1 MSCHPLRPLL
11 LLLFLTPSAS
21 PLLPDAPPTAG
32 APQPRYLLRPVRE
45 EVWGRRGGSAT
56 LPCMLGVAPPG
67 GFAVRWSRVDP
78 ARASETLVL
87 VLASRGSGPS
97 HLATRPY
104 GALGARARLRRGH
117 RLDMSLVLGPL
128 ELGDPGRFRCQLVL
142 GLEDESVGLSLE
154 LEGVVFPYQPRG
166 GRYQLTLAQAEQAC
180 EGQDG
185 RLASAD
191 QLYRAWTEG
200 LHWCG
205 AGWLR
210 DGSVRYP
217 VLETRAACGGPGLP
231 PGIRV
236 YGPRDPRRDR
246 FDAFCFT
253 SSLTGRVTFIPG
265 RLTLAE
271 AGRACGARGASLA
284 LVGQLYAA
292 WRFAGLDRCDGGWLA
307 DGSVRFPITDPRPR
321 CGGEQDPGVRSFGF
335 PRPHLPSYGA
345 YCYAETPFPTP
356 DL

>member
-1 MSCHPLRPLL
+1 LRGRRKRVV
-11 LLLFLTPSAS
+11 S
-21 PLLPDAPPTAG
+21 PVGRG
-32 APQPRYLLRPVRE
+32 A
-45 EVWGRRGGSAT
+45 RRGG
-56 LPCMLGVAPPG
+56 PG
-67 GFAVRWSRVDP
+67 GQCVALSSGQAAPAAAAGGGAGVRERKAAD
-78 ARASETLVL
+78 
-87 VLASRGSGPS
+87 
-97 HLATRPY
+97 
-104 GALGARARLRRGH
+104 RL
-117 RLDMSLVLGPL
+117 PKA
-128 ELGDPGRFRCQLVL
+128 PQTA
-142 GLEDESVGLSLE
+142 
-154 LEGVVFPYQPRG
+154 G
-166 GRYQLTLAQAEQAC
+166 GGQSQA
-180 EGQDG
+180 
-185 RLASAD
+185 
-191 QLYRAWTEG
+191 AWTEG

>member
-1 MSCHPLRPLL
+1 M
-11 LLLFLTPSAS
+11 
-21 PLLPDAPPTAG
+21 
-32 APQPRYLLRPVRE
+32 PVRE
-45 EVWGRRGGSAT
+45 EEGGRRGGSAT

-166 GRYQLTLAQAEQAC
+166 GRYELTLAQAEQAC

-185 RLASAD
+185 
-191 QLYRAWTEG
+191 
-200 LHWCG
+200 
-205 AGWLR
+205 
-210 DGSVRYP
+210 
-217 VLETRAACGGPGLP
+217 
-231 PGIRV
+231 
-236 YGPRDPRRDR
+236 
-246 FDAFCFT
+246 
-253 SSLTGRVTFIPG
+253 
-265 RLTLAE
+265 
-271 AGRACGARGASLA
+271 
-284 LVGQLYAA
+284 
-292 WRFAGLDRCDGGWLA
+292 
-307 DGSVRFPITDPRPR
+307 
-321 CGGEQDPGVRSFGF
+321 
-335 PRPHLPSYGA
+335 
-345 YCYAETPFPTP
+345 
-356 DL
+356 